1 MLVLAAL
8 TARVSSWAIRPLRLA
23 SRPGAFVKRVVAGA
37 AFGAAVVLSPMDNN
51 ALALSSGARVGGSSF
66 SAPSSYHYTPTY
78 SAPSYQYTPTYIT
91 PIYSGSSATASQSG
105 TTHGEMSDSLFR
117 VYCGIIGTLVF
128 SLVYLTTISLIDVP
142 ELNRRRITVVKLQL
156 SLKSDWKAVSGDW
169 RKVLMDELWAYAA
182 LNKPPTTSAD
192 FAELLKESTRRI
204 RRYEDDFESVSCD
217 LREFFWRPSEA
228 EKLFVKWSVEERSKF
243 ETETTPSPAL
253 AMFHPSLIGK
263 QTPTKAVV
271 TVIYAVRG
279 SNDGLKGRVKAASSA
294 SARKANVQDLLV
306 AMTLDGDNY
315 NDSIVGCELLWSP
328 SVRGTVVTDE
338 EIALEFPHLKRLL

>member
-1 MLVLAAL
+1 MSSSTARVTVLVLVLAAL
-8 TARVSSWAIRPLRLA
+8 AARVSSWGPLRLA
-23 SRPGAFVKRVVAGA
+23 SRPGAFVKRVVAAG

-66 SAPSSYHYTPTY
+66 SAPSSYRYTPTY

-91 PIYSGSSATASQSG
+91 PTYSTPSYHYSGSSATASQS
-105 TTHGEMSDSLFR
+105 GEMSDSLFR

-228 EKLFVKWSVEERSKF
+228 EKLFVKWSVG
-243 ETETTPSPAL
+243 AL
-253 AMFHPSLIGK
+253 
-263 QTPTKAVV
+263 QV
-271 TVIYAVRG
+271 
-279 SNDGLKGRVKAASSA
+279 
-294 SARKANVQDLLV
+294 
-306 AMTLDGDNY
+306 
-315 NDSIVGCELLWSP
+315 
-328 SVRGTVVTDE
+328 
-338 EIALEFPHLKRLL
+338 